1 MLGFF
6 RMKLAFMTSR
16 VTRGYERIFLSN
28 EAISTIWSVSR
39 DTPTYYYAH
48 SLPRHLYDLYYDYL
62 AKVPLF
68 LKPLYILGAMF
79 YRALY
84 RHEIG
89 RVRTVFVNSLAN
101 QERMKNWFGRTD
113 TVLIYPP
120 VDMRYFRAYTDVQII
135 ENVSI
140 NKMDMVYK
148 RYFLSFARL
157 TSNKRIDT
165 IIRAFQRMP
174 SEQIVIIYGEN
185 DTDKNKLMELAA
197 VDTHRDLI
205 E

>member
-1 MLGFF
+1 
-6 RMKLAFMTSR
+6 
-16 VTRGYERIFLSN
+16 
-28 EAISTIWSVSR
+28 
-39 DTPTYYYAH
+39 
-48 SLPRHLYDLYYDYL
+48 
-62 AKVPLF
+62 
-68 LKPLYILGAMF
+68 
-79 YRALY
+79 
-84 RHEIG
+84 
-89 RVRTVFVNSLAN
+89 
-101 QERMKNWFGRTD
+101 MKNWFGRTD

-120 VDMRYFRAYTDVQII
+120 VDMRYFRAYDGAQII

-148 RYFLSFARL
+148 GYYLSFARL

-174 SEQIVIIYGEN
+174 SEQVVIIYGEN